1 MARFIDTLMQRGQ
14 SMQESLDRQLEER
27 RIQREAEAAKVKA
40 KRDAELANSRAY
52 HDWASGK
59 KPGAELIDGTL
70 YPKSLSTPA
79 KKREQSRM
87 GSDANIDRGRIGKGG
102 FTKNPTAKNN
112 QSKLDKA
119 EYWRRRTNGLIMPTP
134 EQMADLDG
142 RQTVQYN
149 DGTLN
154 PSEFG
159 PATMGPGV
167 GVERGNVTSQGTTR
181 NYETE
186 FPVETFNPPSAPM
199 RKGLFGEEISQE
211 DYDAM
216 TQRNK
221 DASFFGRF
229 KKGGQVK
236 KKTAKK
242 ASGGSVSSAS
252 KRGDGCCQR
261 GKTKGRM
268 V

>member
-1 MARFIDTLMQRGQ
+1 MVMPDKRLETEYQAPEE
-14 SMQESLDRQLEER
+14 ESLLDSIGRGL
-27 RIQREAEAAKVKA
+27 REAFVRDQKKYPTSGRRVDFSGVSQRDRERMAAEQK
-40 KRDAELANSRAY
+40 KRDAQN
-52 HDWASGK
+52 
-59 KPGAELIDGTL
+59 
-70 YPKSLSTPA
+70 PA
-79 KKREQSRM
+79 PAPKKREQSSM
-87 GSDANIDRGRIGKGG
+87 GSNKNINVGTGRGETTFGPSKTPAKPSAKPSVTRKLAGEYVAPSSVESALTAGIQGLPGG
-102 FTKNPTAKNN
+102 
-112 QSKLDKA
+112 QSGVSQEAGSD
-119 EYWRRRTNGLIMPTP
+119 YGRTTYFGDTP
-134 EQMADLDG
+134 E
-142 RQTVQYN
+142 
-149 DGTLN
+149 
-154 PSEFG
+154 S
-159 PATMGPGV
+159 ATQV
-167 GVERGNVTSQGTTR
+167 AQQ
-181 NYETE
+181 
-186 FPVETFNPPSAPM
+186 M

-221 DASFFGRF
+221 DASFYGRF

>member
-1 MARFIDTLMQRGQ
+1 MAGYI
-14 SMQESLDRQLEER
+14 SPQELER
-27 RIQREAEAAKVKA
+27 RKRQQEEEAGLSPFLFGAARRAAIEARKSSQSGRALPIVEREM
-40 KRDAELANSRAY
+40 
-52 HDWASGK
+52 
-59 KPGAELIDGTL
+59 PG
-70 YPKSLSTPA
+70 SQFLSPT
-79 KKREQSRM
+79 KREQSRM
-87 GSDANIDRGRIGKGG
+87 SSDANIDKDRIGKGS
-102 FTKNPTAKNN
+102 FTAKTPPKRATKPPVTRNTASEYVAPPSPESALTAGIQGLPGG
-112 QSKLDKA
+112 QSGVSQEAGSD
-119 EYWRRRTNGLIMPTP
+119 YGRTTYFGETP
-134 EQMADLDG
+134 EA
-142 RQTVQYN
+142 
-149 DGTLN
+149 
-154 PSEFG
+154 
-159 PATMGPGV
+159 AT
-167 GVERGNVTSQGTTR
+167 QI
-181 NYETE
+181 
-186 FPVETFNPPSAPM
+186 AQQM
-199 RKGLFGEEISQE
+199 RKGLFGEDISQE

>member
-1 MARFIDTLMQRGQ
+1 MVMRDTRLEVPYQAPEE
-14 SMQESLDRQLEER
+14 ESLLDSIGRGL
-27 RIQREAEAAKVKA
+27 REAFVRDRSKYPTTGRSVDFSGVSQRDRERIAAE
-40 KRDAELANSRAY
+40 R
-52 HDWASGK
+52 K
-59 KPGAELIDGTL
+59 KNGTQN
-70 YPKSLSTPA
+70 PA
-79 KKREQSRM
+79 M
-87 GSDANIDRGRIGKGG
+87 GSSKNVDVGTGRG
-102 FTKNPTAKNN
+102 T
-112 QSKLDKA
+112 
-119 EYWRRRTNGLIMPTP
+119 TN
-134 EQMADLDG
+134 
-142 RQTVQYN
+142 
-149 DGTLN
+149 
-154 PSEFG
+154 FG
-159 PATMGPGV
+159 PAKTAPKRSTKPPAARSAASEYVAPPSPESALTAGIAGLAGTPG
-167 GVERGNVTSQGTTR
+167 GAAVERGNVTSQGTTQ
-181 NYETE
+181 NYETM
-186 FPVETFNPPSAPM
+186 FPAETFNPPSAPM

>member
-1 MARFIDTLMQRGQ
+1 M
-14 SMQESLDRQLEER
+14 S
-27 RIQREAEAAKVKA
+27 
-40 KRDAELANSRAY
+40 
-52 HDWASGK
+52 
-59 KPGAELIDGTL
+59 
-70 YPKSLSTPA
+70 
-79 KKREQSRM
+79 
-87 GSDANIDRGRIGKGG
+87 SDANIDKDRIGKGS
-102 FTKNPTAKNN
+102 FEAKP
-112 QSKLDKA
+112 SDKRNKKSPNTLKRND
-119 EYWRRRTNGLIMPTP
+119 EMDTYGPLTP
-134 EQMADLDG
+134 P
-142 RQTVQYN
+142 RSTVQYD

-167 GVERGNVTSQGTTR
+167 GVERGNMTSQGTTR

-186 FPVETFNPPSAPM
+186 FPVETFNPPKAAM
-199 RKGLFGEEISQE
+199 RKGLFGEDISQE

>member
-1 MARFIDTLMQRGQ
+1 MAGYI
-14 SMQESLDRQLEER
+14 SPQELER
-27 RIQREAEAAKVKA
+27 RKRQQEEESGLLDSIGRGLREAFVRDQSKYPTTGRRIDFSGVSQRDRERMAA
-40 KRDAELANSRAY
+40 EQ
-52 HDWASGK
+52 
-59 KPGAELIDGTL
+59 
-70 YPKSLSTPA
+70 
-79 KKREQSRM
+79 KKRESSVNKNVAPGM
-87 GSDANIDRGRIGKGG
+87 GSEANIDRGRIGKGS
-102 FTKNPTAKNN
+102 FTANTPPKRATKPPVARNTTSEYVAPPSPESAQTAGI
-112 QSKLDKA
+112 Q
-119 EYWRRRTNGLIMPTP
+119 GLPGTP
-134 EQMADLDG
+134 GGA
-142 RQTVQYN
+142 
-149 DGTLN
+149 
-154 PSEFG
+154 
-159 PATMGPGV
+159 A
-167 GVERGNVTSQGTTR
+167 VERGNVTSQGTTQ
-181 NYETE
+181 NYETM
-186 FPVETFNPPSAPM
+186 FPAETFNPPSAAM
-199 RKGLFGEEISQE
+199 RKGLFGEDISQE

>member
-1 MARFIDTLMQRGQ
+1 M
-14 SMQESLDRQLEER
+14 
-27 RIQREAEAAKVKA
+27 
-40 KRDAELANSRAY
+40 
-52 HDWASGK
+52 
-59 KPGAELIDGTL
+59 PGSQFMNPT
-70 YPKSLSTPA
+70 
-79 KKREQSRM
+79 KRESSTNRNVAPGM
-87 GSDANIDRGRIGKGG
+87 GSEANIDKDRIGKGS
-102 FTKNPTAKNN
+102 FTSKTPPKRATKPPVTRNTTSEYVAPPSPESAQTAGI
-112 QSKLDKA
+112 Q
-119 EYWRRRTNGLIMPTP
+119 GLPGTP
-134 EQMADLDG
+134 GGA
-142 RQTVQYN
+142 
-149 DGTLN
+149 
-154 PSEFG
+154 
-159 PATMGPGV
+159 A
-167 GVERGNVTSQGTTR
+167 VERGTISSQGSEQ
-181 NYETE
+181 NYETM
-186 FPVETFNPPSAPM
+186 FPAETFNPPSAPM

-221 DASFFGRF
+221 DAGFYGRF

>member
-1 MARFIDTLMQRGQ
+1 MAKDDDLPWWTLGSTEEQKARYRKAHSSAANKQAEEQTAKKTVVRENVAPNMKDRGQ
-14 SMQESLDRQLEER
+14 
-27 RIQREAEAAKVKA
+27 
-40 KRDAELANSRAY
+40 RDILNYPSVMVGR
-52 HDWASGK
+52 
-59 KPGAELIDGTL
+59 GTTV
-70 YPKSLSTPA
+70 PKS
-79 KKREQSRM
+79 
-87 GSDANIDRGRIGKGG
+87 
-102 FTKNPTAKNN
+102 TKFNP
-112 QSKLDKA
+112 
-119 EYWRRRTNGLIMPTP
+119 RTNKSQNPNKTSSEYIAPSSPESAQTAGIQGLPGTP
-134 EQMADLDG
+134 GGA
-142 RQTVQYN
+142 
-149 DGTLN
+149 
-154 PSEFG
+154 
-159 PATMGPGV
+159 A
-167 GVERGNVTSQGTTR
+167 VERGNVTSQGTTQ

-199 RKGLFGEEISQE
+199 RKGLFGEDISQE

>member
-27 RIQREAEAAKVKA
+27 RIQREAEAAKIKA
-40 KRDAELANSRAY
+40 KRDAALANSRAY

-70 YPKSLSTPA
+70 YPKSISTPS

-87 GSDANIDRGRIGKGG
+87 GSDANIDRDRIGKGS
-102 FTKNPTAKNN
+102 FTNTPPKPPKKPPVIREPAGEPVAPSSIESQQTAGIQGLPGG
-112 QSKLDKA
+112 QSGVSQEAGSD
-119 EYWRRRTNGLIMPTP
+119 YGRTTYFGDTP
-134 EQMADLDG
+134 E
-142 RQTVQYN
+142 
-149 DGTLN
+149 
-154 PSEFG
+154 S
-159 PATMGPGV
+159 ATQV
-167 GVERGNVTSQGTTR
+167 AQQ
-181 NYETE
+181 
-186 FPVETFNPPSAPM
+186 M

-221 DASFFGRF
+221 DASFWGRF

-236 KKTAKK
+236 KKAAKK

>member
-1 MARFIDTLMQRGQ
+1 MVMRDTRLEVPYQAPEE
-14 SMQESLDRQLEER
+14 ESLLDSIGRGL
-27 RIQREAEAAKVKA
+27 REAFVRDQSKYPTTGRSVDFSGVSQRDRERIAAE
-40 KRDAELANSRAY
+40 R
-52 HDWASGK
+52 K
-59 KPGAELIDGTL
+59 KNGTQN
-70 YPKSLSTPA
+70 PA
-79 KKREQSRM
+79 M
-87 GSDANIDRGRIGKGG
+87 GSSKNVDVGTGRG
-102 FTKNPTAKNN
+102 T
-112 QSKLDKA
+112 
-119 EYWRRRTNGLIMPTP
+119 TN
-134 EQMADLDG
+134 
-142 RQTVQYN
+142 
-149 DGTLN
+149 
-154 PSEFG
+154 FG
-159 PATMGPGV
+159 PAKTAPKRSTKPPV
-167 GVERGNVTSQGTTR
+167 TR
-181 NYETE
+181 NTASEYVAPSSVESALTAGIQGLPGGQSGVSQEAGSDYGRTTYFGETPE
-186 FPVETFNPPSAPM
+186 AATQVAQQM

>member
-27 RIQREAEAAKVKA
+27 RIQREAEAAKIKA
-40 KRDAELANSRAY
+40 KRDAELANSRTY
-52 HDWASGK
+52 RDWASGK

-70 YPKSLSTPA
+70 YPKSISTPT

-87 GSDANIDRGRIGKGG
+87 SSDANIDKDRIGKGS
-102 FTKNPTAKNN
+102 FEARPSDKRNKTSPNTPKRNN
-112 QSKLDKA
+112 EIDTYDPLKETYGPL
-119 EYWRRRTNGLIMPTP
+119 TP
-134 EQMADLDG
+134 P
-142 RQTVQYN
+142 RSTVQYN

-167 GVERGNVTSQGTTR
+167 GVERGNVTSQGATR
-181 NYETE
+181 NYEAE
-186 FPVETFNPPSAPM
+186 FPVETFNPGKTDRVQFEDESAKP
-199 RKGLFGEEISQE
+199 FW
-211 DYDAM
+211 
-216 TQRNK
+216 N
-221 DASFFGRF
+221 RF

>member
-1 MARFIDTLMQRGQ
+1 MAGYISPQELERRKRQQEEEAGLSPFVFGDARRVALQARREAKNAQQ
-14 SMQESLDRQLEER
+14 SGSMLPVVSGAMPGSQFTNPTKRESL
-27 RIQREAEAAKVKA
+27 
-40 KRDAELANSRAY
+40 ANRNVA
-52 HDWASGK
+52 
-59 KPGAELIDGTL
+59 PG
-70 YPKSLSTPA
+70 
-79 KKREQSRM
+79 M
-87 GSDANIDRGRIGKGG
+87 GSEANIDKDRIGKGS
-102 FTKNPTAKNN
+102 FTSKTPPKRATKPPVTRNTTSEYVAPPSPESAQTAGIQGLPGG
-112 QSKLDKA
+112 QSGVSQEAGSD
-119 EYWRRRTNGLIMPTP
+119 YGRTTYFGDTP
-134 EQMADLDG
+134 E
-142 RQTVQYN
+142 
-149 DGTLN
+149 
-154 PSEFG
+154 S
-159 PATMGPGV
+159 ATQV
-167 GVERGNVTSQGTTR
+167 AQQ
-181 NYETE
+181 
-186 FPVETFNPPSAPM
+186 M

-221 DASFFGRF
+221 DASFYGRF

>member
-1 MARFIDTLMQRGQ
+1 MAGYISPQELERRKRQQEEEAGLSPFLFGDARRVALQARREAKNAQQ
-14 SMQESLDRQLEER
+14 SGSMLPVVSGAMPGSQFTNPTKRESL
-27 RIQREAEAAKVKA
+27 
-40 KRDAELANSRAY
+40 ANRNVA
-52 HDWASGK
+52 
-59 KPGAELIDGTL
+59 PG
-70 YPKSLSTPA
+70 
-79 KKREQSRM
+79 M
-87 GSDANIDRGRIGKGG
+87 GSDANIDKDRIGKGSS
-102 FTKNPTAKNN
+102 TAKTTPKRSTKPPAVRNAA
-112 QSKLDKA
+112 S
-119 EYWRRRTNGLIMPTP
+119 EYVAPPSPESALTAGIAGLAGTP
-134 EQMADLDG
+134 GGA
-142 RQTVQYN
+142 
-149 DGTLN
+149 
-154 PSEFG
+154 
-159 PATMGPGV
+159 A
-167 GVERGNVTSQGTTR
+167 VERGNVTSQGTTH
-181 NYETE
+181 NYEAE
-186 FPVETFNPPSAPM
+186 FPAENFNPPSAPM

-221 DASFFGRF
+221 DASFYGRF